1 MKGRRGEAETQRE
14 GMMSEPKE
22 GPRYIQG
29 GWQAHYILFLLSLV
43 YLMDYADRM
52 VIGSLIPFIKRDWGL
67 SDSQLGSFT
76 SVIYLTIS
84 VFVLPTSVLI
94 DRWSR
99 RKMICIMVGFW
110 SLATLACAYTRN
122 YGQLL
127 FTRALIGLGEAG
139 YAPGGTAMIAA
150 VYPKESRA
158 RAMGVWNAAIPVG
171 AAVGFL
177 AGGIIGKNWGWQA
190 AFGLVSIPGFF
201 LAILFWFIR
210 DYQTV
215 RLDDPESTA
224 QTTIGVRQ
232 GFFQKAFALFR
243 IRSLWFT
250 YLAFAM
256 NTFITTA
263 VMTWLPSYFH
273 RYKGFPMDKAGAMT
287 AVVALAVL
295 IGAPLG
301 GFLADHWMKRRANAR
316 MALSAITSLLS
327 GVFLFLAFLM
337 GQTSFFLPLLILFG
351 IVAVCYVA
359 PSAAVTQDVVHPG
372 LRALSYG
379 LCVVLQHI
387 LGGAWSPMI
396 VGALS
401 DSFGLAQA
409 MRVIPV
415 FALLAALFLWTG
427 SRTYAA
433 DAARAKQIELEAER
447 VG

>member
-1 MKGRRGEAETQRE
+1 
-14 GMMSEPKE
+14 
-22 GPRYIQG
+22 
-29 GWQAHYILFLLSLV
+29 
-43 YLMDYADRM
+43 
-52 VIGSLIPFIKRDWGL
+52 
-67 SDSQLGSFT
+67 
-76 SVIYLTIS
+76 
-84 VFVLPTSVLI
+84 
-94 DRWSR
+94 
-99 RKMICIMVGFW
+99 
-110 SLATLACAYTRN
+110 
-122 YGQLL
+122 
-127 FTRALIGLGEAG
+127 
-139 YAPGGTAMIAA
+139 MIAA
-150 VYPKESRA
+150 AYPKESRA
-158 RAMGVWNAAIPVG
+158 RAMGVWNAAIPIG

-190 AFGLVSIPGFF
+190 AFGLVSIPGFI

-215 RLDDPESTA
+215 RLDDPQSMA

-232 GFFQKAFALFR
+232 GFFQKALELFR

-273 RYKGFPMDKAGAMT
+273 RYQGFPMDKAGAMT

-316 MALSAITSLLS
+316 MALGAITSIVS
-327 GVFLFLAFLM
+327 GILLFLAFLM
-337 GQTSFFLPLLILFG
+337 GHTSFFLPLLILFG

-379 LCVVLQHI
+379 LCVVLQHV

-401 DSFGLAQA
+401 DSLGLDRA
-409 MRVIPV
+409 MRIIPA
-415 FALLAALFLWTG
+415 FALLAGLFLWTG
-427 SRTYAA
+427 SRTYVA
-433 DAARAKQIELEAER
+433 DVARARQVDLEVER
-447 VG
+447 VK

>member
-1 MKGRRGEAETQRE
+1 
-14 GMMSEPKE
+14 
-22 GPRYIQG
+22 
-29 GWQAHYILFLLSLV
+29 
-43 YLMDYADRM
+43 
-52 VIGSLIPFIKRDWGL
+52 
-67 SDSQLGSFT
+67 
-76 SVIYLTIS
+76 
-84 VFVLPTSVLI
+84 
-94 DRWSR
+94 
-99 RKMICIMVGFW
+99 
-110 SLATLACAYTRN
+110 
-122 YGQLL
+122 
-127 FTRALIGLGEAG
+127 
-139 YAPGGTAMIAA
+139 MIAA
-150 VYPKESRA
+150 IYPKESRA
-158 RAMGVWNAAIPVG
+158 RVMGIWNAAIPIG

-177 AGGIIGKNWGWQA
+177 AGGIIGKHWGWAA
-190 AFGLVSIPGFF
+190 AFGLVSIPGFV
-201 LAILFWFIR
+201 LAVLFWFIR

-215 RLDDPESTA
+215 RLDDPQGMSQA
-224 QTTIGVRQ
+224 ALGGHR
-232 GFFQKAFALFR
+232 GFFQQALELFR

-250 YLAFAM
+250 YLGFAM

-295 IGAPLG
+295 VGAPLG

-316 MALSAITSLLS
+316 MTLSAITSVLS
-327 GVFLFLAFLM
+327 GVLLFLAFFL

-351 IVAVCYVA
+351 VVAVGYVA

-379 LCVVLQHI
+379 LCVVLQHV

-401 DSFGLAQA
+401 DSFGLAEA
-409 MRVIPV
+409 MLIIPV

-433 DAARAKQIELEAER
+433 DAARAKQVELEAER
-447 VG
+447 VKNGGMVNIAGQNGR

>member
-1 MKGRRGEAETQRE
+1 MRGYGDAGTR
-14 GMMSEPKE
+14 GPMSKPQQEP
-22 GPRYIQG
+22 GYIRG
-29 GWQAHYILFLLSLV
+29 GWKAHYILFLLSLA

-52 VIGSLIPFIKRDWGL
+52 VIGSLFPFIKMDWGL

-84 VFVLPTSVLI
+84 VFVLPASLLI

-99 RKMICIMVGFW
+99 RKMISIMVGFW
-110 SLATLACAYTRN
+110 SLATLACAHTRN

-139 YAPGGTAMIAA
+139 YAPGGTALIAA
-150 VYPKESRA
+150 VYPKENRA
-158 RAMGVWNAAIPVG
+158 RAMGIWNAAIPVG
-171 AAVGFL
+171 AAIGFL
-177 AGGIIGKNWGWQA
+177 AGGIIGKHWGWQT
-190 AFGLVSIPGFF
+190 AFGLVSVPGFI
-201 LAILFWFIR
+201 LAVLFWFIR

-215 RLDDPESTA
+215 RLDDPQSMSQA
-224 QTTIGVRQ
+224 ALGVHR
-232 GFFQKAFALFR
+232 GFSQKALELFR

-250 YLAFAM
+250 YLGFAM

-273 RYKGFPMDKAGAMT
+273 RYKGFPMDKSGAMT

-295 IGAPLG
+295 VGAPLG

-316 MALSAITSLLS
+316 MTLSAITSVLS
-327 GVFLFLAFLM
+327 GFLLFLAFLL

-351 IVAVCYVA
+351 TVAVCYVA

-379 LCVVLQHI
+379 LCVVLQHV

-401 DSFGLAQA
+401 DSFGLADA
-409 MRVIPV
+409 MRIIPV
-415 FALLAALFLWTG
+415 FALLGALCLWAG

-433 DAARAKQIELEAER
+433 DAARAKQVELATER
-447 VG
+447 GKNG